1 LNMPRPII
9 LYCKYVDYVCEK
21 VGRLAMYSVFLMI
34 VTLSIN
40 AFTRNVINYPLSWGV
55 ELAQFTLA
63 AYYFL
68 GGPYSMQLGEHVRMD
83 LIYDRCSEITKAKID
98 LVTSF
103 FLVFYLSILLFGAI
117 SSTQYAI
124 QYDQRKFS
132 QWNPS
137 MIPIKLIMVFGII
150 LMILQSFSIFFKDL
164 AKVQGKEIKA
174 P

>member
-1 LNMPRPII
+1 MPRPII

-34 VTLSIN
+34 VTLTVN

-68 GGPYSMQLGEHVRMD
+68 GGPYSMQTGDHVRMD
-83 LIYDRCSEITKAKID
+83 LFYERFSDTMKAKVD
-98 LVTSF
+98 MVTTV
-103 FLVFYLSILLFGAI
+103 FLVFYLVALLIGAI
-117 SSTQYAI
+117 SSTAYAI
-124 QYDQRKFS
+124 EYNQRKFS

-137 MIPIKLIMVFGII
+137 MIPIKLIMVFGIV
-150 LMILQSFSIFFKDL
+150 LMLLQSFSIFFKDL
-164 AKVQGKEIKA
+164 AKVQGKEIKT
-174 P
+174 